1 MRKNSGNNEKIFLNV
16 KYLKIKAFFIDKERF
31 FHLK

>member
-1 MRKNSGNNEKIFLNV
+1 MQNKKEKIFLIV

-31 FHLK
+31 FPLK